1 MKRIES
7 EVKGMPQIAEWLK
20 NIVVAII
27 LAGFLEML
35 LPNNDLKNVTRMMM
49 GLVILSILLQPLIR
63 FFDLPGQISLSL
75 PSISSRPDSAKTQ
88 QLIVRGLKMRDEW
101 THQLKEQ
108 YKANLESKLRNILGL
123 MDEIHLE
130 NLYLQYQGERLERAF
145 VKIKFARPGT
155 SVSQIGDMKRKVI
168 SRARDSVRFL
178 TDLREDQI
186 EVNFD
191 GR

>member
-1 MKRIES
+1 M
-7 EVKGMPQIAEWLK
+7 
-20 NIVVAII
+20 VAII

-75 PSISSRPDSAKTQ
+75 PSISSPDSSKTQ

-108 YKANLESKLRNILGL
+108 YKANLESKLSNILGL
-123 MDEIHLE
+123 MDEIHLD
-130 NLYLQYQGERLERAF
+130 NLHLQYQGERPERAF
-145 VKIKFARPGT
+145 VKLTVTRPGT

-168 SRARDSVRFL
+168 DSVRFL

-186 EVNFD
+186 EVNLD

>member
-1 MKRIES
+1 
-7 EVKGMPQIAEWLK
+7 MPQIAEWLR

-27 LAGFLEML
+27 LAGFLEMM

-49 GLVILSILLQPLIR
+49 GLVILSILLQPLIL

-75 PSISSRPDSAKTQ
+75 PSISSPDSSKTQ

-108 YKANLESKLRNILGL
+108 YKANLESKLRNLLGL
-123 MDEIHLE
+123 MDDIHLD
-130 NLYLQYQGERLERAF
+130 NLHLQYQGERLERAF
-145 VKIKFARPGT
+145 VKIKFAGPGT
-155 SVSQIGDMKRKVI
+155 SVSQMGDMKRKI
-168 SRARDSVRFL
+168 IDSVRFL